1 MRACL
6 ICCRLT
12 RLLAATLLFSSLSV
26 LAEEPLSIEDL
37 TTTENPV
44 LSADPVLA
52 TEPLVT
58 TESLTTESLTTESLT
73 TESLIAE
80 TAVAEVSSTAE
91 PLLPE
96 SHEPARDFPLPKDIA
111 VKPDA
116 ESLGNRSHPTA
127 FIVSNSSTRYSED
140 AEHPG
145 RRNQCA
151 HAAES
156 PYHKAIAIT
165 RFTRTEV
172 DSSKAGGLH
181 QVEEGL
187 PSLLSQQLQTRH
199 AILTPVQL
207 SQGLAAPGDAN
218 GLRVTNQ
225 VQQLARTHRTQFVVT
240 GEILDMSMAH
250 PGATYAPGLY
260 TRFVNG
266 VHDTFGFKTR
276 FDKRDRHFSF
286 HLNLR
291 DGFTGQVL
299 FQKRYDTVGIWGIS
313 SRRDV
318 DFGSALFW
326 ESDYGEQVSGLV
338 SKAGAELAAAIQC
351 QPYITR
357 VESRPSQQQIL
368 LHSGANNGL
377 RAGDTLALYQLV
389 VQPINGEYQ
398 LYDTR
403 LVDRQTRIE
412 LREVYPSHSVA
423 VISSDYLLNG
433 QYLAVAP

>member
-1 MRACL
+1 MHARL
-6 ICCRLT
+6 ICCRLF
-12 RLLAATLLFSSLSV
+12 RLLAIAWLASSMTA
-26 LAEEPLSIEDL
+26 LAEESPLGESV
-37 TTTENPV
+37 TATESPASV
-44 LSADPVLA
+44 PIQEPLIVP
-52 TEPLVT
+52 EPLV
-58 TESLTTESLTTESLT
+58 
-73 TESLIAE
+73 
-80 TAVAEVSSTAE
+80 VAEPVVAAEASVSTE
-91 PLLPE
+91 PPVTGAP
-96 SHEPARDFPLPKDIA
+96 EPARDFPLPKDIA

-116 ESLGNRSHPTA
+116 ESLGNRTHPTA
-127 FIVSNSSTRYSED
+127 FIMSNSTTRYAQD

-151 HAAES
+151 HAQTALPES
-156 PYHKAIAIT
+156 PYHKSIAIA
-165 RFTRTEV
+165 RFNRTEA

-181 QVEEGL
+181 QAEEGL
-187 PSLLSQQLQTRH
+187 PSLLSQQLQRRH

-207 SQGLAAPGDAN
+207 PQSLTNPGDTN

-225 VQQLARTHRTQFVVT
+225 VQQLARTYRTQFIVS

-250 PGATYAPGLY
+250 PGATYSPGLY

-266 VHDTFGFKTR
+266 IHDTFGFKTR

-286 HLNLR
+286 HLSLR

-313 SRRDV
+313 SRREV
-318 DFGSALFW
+318 DFGSSLFW
-326 ESDYGEQVSGLV
+326 ESDYGEQIGGLV
-338 SKAGAELAAAIQC
+338 NKAGDELAAAIQC

-389 VQPINGEYQ
+389 VQPVNGEYQ

-403 LVDRQTRIE
+403 LVDRQTLIE

-423 VISSDYLLNG
+423 IVNSDYLLNG